1 MSKASCMILCCFSR
15 WISHCFTDSLARR
28 KHMALTRADIEN
40 IAQLARLQLNE
51 TEIPVYQ
58 QSLSSILD
66 FVGELNR
73 ADTRG
78 VEPMAHPLAG
88 LAQRLRADVVTETDQ
103 HERYQANA
111 PKVEASLYLVPK
123 VIE

>member
-1 MSKASCMILCCFSR
+1 MP
-15 WISHCFTDSLARR
+15 
-28 KHMALTRADIEN
+28 LTREQ
-40 IAQLARLQLNE
+40 IASIAHLARLELKE

-58 QSLSSILD
+58 SSLSSILD

-73 ADTRG
+73 ADTAG
-78 VEPMAHPLAG
+78 VEPMAHPLSG
-88 LAQRLRADVVTETDQ
+88 LAQRLRPDVVTERDA

-111 PKVEASLYLVPK
+111 PKVEAGLYLVPK